1 MTSVMERTTSRHAVR
16 VLSGYSGGV
25 ILGAVVWQVVGSIA
39 PHEVFA
45 SLSDTLARLWQI
57 ILDGTLGTALWTSF
71 QTYLVG
77 MAFALIIGAF
87 GGLLLA
93 RRQLLRIALEPYIIA
108 LYATPMVGIIPFLL
122 ALLGFG
128 FWPKVVVIVLFAF
141 FPVLLNTQRGAQ
153 SISPELLDV
162 ARLYRTRER
171 DIWRHVIIPYT
182 LPFLMTGVRQSL
194 ARGLVGMIA
203 ADFFLSSDGLG
214 GLLITASERFD
225 TAEVL
230 AITLVITAIGLALM
244 AIGRALENYFARWR
258 VG

>member
-77 MAFALIIGAF
+77 MAFALVIGAF

-108 LYATPMVGIIPFLL
+108 LYATP
-122 ALLGFG
+122 
-128 FWPKVVVIVLFAF
+128 
-141 FPVLLNTQRGAQ
+141 
-153 SISPELLDV
+153 
-162 ARLYRTRER
+162 
-171 DIWRHVIIPYT
+171 
-182 LPFLMTGVRQSL
+182 
-194 ARGLVGMIA
+194 
-203 ADFFLSSDGLG
+203 
-214 GLLITASERFD
+214 
-225 TAEVL
+225 
-230 AITLVITAIGLALM
+230 
-244 AIGRALENYFARWR
+244 
-258 VG
+258 